1 VVISYGSASNVA
13 QWKQDTKCPFD
24 VYRDPD
30 RRLYNLFGL
39 ELSIKRVWGT
49 DTICFYA
56 TEKVCGRK
64 LHKMTGDDDPHQMG
78 GDFILDSQGKVVLHY
93 ASQTP
98 SDRPS
103 VDLLL
108 AHCK

>member
-1 VVISYGSASNVA
+1 MVISYGSAVNVA
-13 QWKQDTKCPFD
+13 KWKEETKCPFG

-30 RRLYNLFGL
+30 RRLYDMFGL

-56 TEKVCGRK
+56 AEKVCGRQ

-78 GDFILDSQGKVVLHY
+78 GDFMLDCHGTVVLHY

-103 VDLLL
+103 IELLL
-108 AHCK
+108 EHCK